1 MQTSVPPF
9 RYHRGVP
16 RRRRKLVALFGAA
29 ALLTACRRGA
39 APPVAASQTPT
50 ARPEE
55 PSHASYRPPADGR
68 VTREQV
74 EAFLGVLDK
83 LKLDRSRK
91 PEEGL
96 LAPGDP
102 LDLESPDVAVARGRG
117 LNVSEYLWV
126 RERVLEAEAAALS
139 ERLMAAHLSMLERTL
154 SELEVRRAAAPDEGS
169 RKLIG
174 EQIANFQAEVNRTR
188 RESREKESESLRAN
202 LKTIEPYLSRLD
214 AAGGVLD
221 QPVPRV
227 PAPLRSTPPSPA
239 G

>member
-1 MQTSVPPF
+1 M
-9 RYHRGVP
+9 
-16 RRRRKLVALFGAA
+16 
-29 ALLTACRRGA
+29 
-39 APPVAASQTPT
+39 APSQAPA

-55 PSHASYRPPADGR
+55 PSRATYRPPADGR
-68 VTREQV
+68 LTREQV
-74 EAFLGVLDK
+74 EAFLGVLEK
-83 LKLDRSRK
+83 LKHDRSRK
-91 PEEGL
+91 HDESL

-139 ERLMAAHLSMLERTL
+139 ERLMAAHLAMLERTL
-154 SELEVRRAAAPDEGS
+154 SELETRRAAAPDEGS

-188 RESREKESESLRAN
+188 REAREKESESVRAN

-214 AAGGVLD
+214 AAGDVLD
-221 QPVPRV
+221 QPVPRA
-227 PAPLRSTPPSPA
+227 PAPPRSAPSSP
-239 G
+239 GK